1 MALVDAAL
9 AKAARAEVG
18 IAWVRAAV
26 VAFNSLL
33 YLVFLPR
40 DGTHETLA
48 LAVIGVAL
56 GYAFFAVTL
65 GARRPKP
72 LLARSWAYTAADAGL
87 IAVWIH
93 ATGGFESPFYVLWYV
108 SLAAVFL
115 RFDARATLA
124 VAVGYAAA
132 YLLLLG
138 ATGELAGHGAEV
150 AVRATY
156 ILFLGA
162 LGALLARES
171 LGHIRARLESEA
183 DTQAARVA
191 EARFRRLVEGAPDP
205 IVILDPAGRVTL
217 ANSRADSAF
226 GRGRGRLVGEFV
238 GSLLAGGPGRTRAL
252 ASLAEARGTGDE
264 PIEVTCARADG
275 TLFDADLAAS
285 PLETAEGRFVTW
297 IIRDTTERKR
307 LEAERVAGIE
317 RMKEL
322 ERLKELDEFK
332 TLFINTA
339 AHELGTPL
347 TPIKLQIHVLR
358 ASPLSEPQDRA
369 IRILERNVDRL
380 SRLVGDVLEVAK
392 LQAGR
397 VGIERRPVD
406 LNRVVFE
413 AVESF
418 HEAARQRSIRLEVRL
433 DPDLQVEGDAK
444 RLTQVLFNLLSNA
457 MKFTPDGGLVE
468 VETRRLPGQALVS
481 VRDTGLGFTAEAAS
495 RLFQPFSQLHEPDAA
510 RRGGSGLGLYV
521 SKGIVDLH
529 GGHLWGESPG
539 PGLGATFRFAVPFAA
554 PAPVVPAL
562 RPRID
567 SVASRAREL
576 V

>member
-1 MALVDAAL
+1 M
-9 AKAARAEVG
+9 
-18 IAWVRAAV
+18 
-26 VAFNSLL
+26 
-33 YLVFLPR
+33 
-40 DGTHETLA
+40 
-48 LAVIGVAL
+48 
-56 GYAFFAVTL
+56 
-65 GARRPKP
+65 
-72 LLARSWAYTAADAGL
+72 
-87 IAVWIH
+87 
-93 ATGGFESPFYVLWYV
+93 
-108 SLAAVFL
+108 
-115 RFDARATLA
+115 
-124 VAVGYAAA
+124 
-132 YLLLLG
+132 
-138 ATGELAGHGAEV
+138 
-150 AVRATY
+150 
-156 ILFLGA
+156 
-162 LGALLARES
+162 
-171 LGHIRARLESEA
+171 
-183 DTQAARVA
+183 
-191 EARFRRLVEGAPDP
+191 
-205 IVILDPAGRVTL
+205 
-217 ANSRADSAF
+217 
-226 GRGRGRLVGEFV
+226 
-238 GSLLAGGPGRTRAL
+238 
-252 ASLAEARGTGDE
+252 
-264 PIEVTCARADG
+264 
-275 TLFDADLAAS
+275 
-285 PLETAEGRFVTW
+285 
-297 IIRDTTERKR
+297 
-307 LEAERVAGIE
+307 
-317 RMKEL
+317 
-322 ERLKELDEFK
+322 
-332 TLFINTA
+332 
-339 AHELGTPL
+339 
-347 TPIKLQIHVLR
+347 
-358 ASPLSEPQDRA
+358 
-369 IRILERNVDRL
+369 
-380 SRLVGDVLEVAK
+380 LEVAK